1 MSTPYRVALTG
12 GIGSGKST
20 IAEQFSRLGVPIID
34 SDLIA
39 REIVKPGPPAL
50 DIIINVFGKEI
61 LTENGE
67 LDRLKLRETVF
78 ANEPARIKLEHIL
91 HPIIYEEIDKQS
103 SEIDFPYCLI
113 VVPLLIETREWK
125 RFNRILLVDTIE
137 ENQIKRASIRDGL
150 PIETIENILKSQASR
165 QERLKYADDIIDNNV
180 EIDKLGPIIQNLHQT
195 YLDCSNN
202 NINN

>member
-20 IAEQFSRLGVPIID
+20 IAEQFSSLGVPIID
-34 SDLIA
+34 SDFIA
-39 REIVKPGPPAL
+39 REIVKPGQPAL

-103 SEIDFPYCLI
+103 SEINFPYCLI

-165 QERLKYADDIIDNNV
+165 QERLKYVDDIIDNNV